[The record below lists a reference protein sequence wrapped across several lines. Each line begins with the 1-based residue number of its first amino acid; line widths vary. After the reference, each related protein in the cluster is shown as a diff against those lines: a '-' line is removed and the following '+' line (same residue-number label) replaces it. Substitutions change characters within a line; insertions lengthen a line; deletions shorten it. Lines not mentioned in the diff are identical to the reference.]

1 MTNPIALNIITF
13 QKYSAGLTPVYCAT
27 GPHALA
33 LFRRG
38 GELDKKNK
46 QESESET
53 EREKES
59 KKGRGERERRRG
71 KRERKE
77 NEDGEEERG
86 REKVRDSGRV
96 CLRER

>member
-38 GELDKKNK
+38 GELDKKIN
-46 QESESET
+46 
-53 EREKES
+53 
-59 KKGRGERERRRG
+59 RRARARQRG
-71 KRERKE
+71 KRRVRR
-77 NEDGEEERG
+77 GGERG
-86 REKVRDSGRV
+86 REGEE
-96 CLRER
+96 RERERKMKMERKRGEGKR